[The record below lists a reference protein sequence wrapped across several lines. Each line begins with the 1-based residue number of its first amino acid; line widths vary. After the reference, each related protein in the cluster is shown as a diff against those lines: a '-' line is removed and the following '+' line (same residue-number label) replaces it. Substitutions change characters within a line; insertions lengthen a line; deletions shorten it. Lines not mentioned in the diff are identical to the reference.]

1 MWQYTSSGRVSGING
16 AVDINVSYMDI
27 ASDDKNGNN
36 EGENPT
42 IENVT
47 VSPEANMNFKTV
59 NDTVTAKI
67 EVNLRD
73 KPSQDSDSTVLF
85 TLKNGET
92 AARTA
97 VSDSGWSRLEYN
109 GRVCY
114 AVSSYLTTD
123 LSVKNEEG
131 SSEEETTMRNQF
143 TQTDDIVTAKEEVN
157 LRTLPSATDSEVVYT
172 LKNGERI
179 QRTGTS
185 DLGWSRVI
193 YKGQTLYCITSYL
206 QVEE

>member
-1 MWQYTSSGRVSGING
+1 
-16 AVDINVSYMDI
+16 
-27 ASDDKNGNN
+27 
-36 EGENPT
+36 
-42 IENVT
+42 
-47 VSPEANMNFKTV
+47 MNFKTV

-131 SSEEETTMRNQF
+131 FSEEETTMRNQF

>member
-1 MWQYTSSGRVSGING
+1 MCSS
-16 AVDINVSYMDI
+16 
-27 ASDDKNGNN
+27 
-36 EGENPT
+36 
-42 IENVT
+42 
-47 VSPEANMNFKTV
+47 
-59 NDTVTAKI
+59 
-67 EVNLRD
+67 
-73 KPSQDSDSTVLF
+73 
-85 TLKNGET
+85 
-92 AARTA
+92 
-97 VSDSGWSRLEYN
+97 
-109 GRVCY
+109 
-114 AVSSYLTTD
+114 D
-123 LSVKNEEG
+123 LKNEEG